1 MYILK
6 GKMDL
11 DSTFFS
17 KTLRLNSH
25 DRDFNNTSE
34 TNSKFSIEVPPY
46 SQEFSQVVGFQLI
59 SATVPNVFY
68 NIGNADKFEYILG
81 GTSYTTTIPEGQYTA
96 STFLTAVEVA
106 VNADVGGT
114 GFSAILDPLTYKVTL
129 TFSGNVSI
137 RASTD
142 NTIFRKLG
150 FGFDDILYSGTNV
163 LISPS
168 VISLQGP
175 DICFIRSPDLSSGSS
190 DFDRPGDKDTIC
202 SVILDKP
209 FGSACSYESSDSSST
224 LQRYRNARGITSIN
238 IDIVDRFGKELDI
251 GKMDLNIIGKIYFIL

>member
-1 MYILK
+1 MELENN
-6 GKMDL
+6 
-11 DSTFFS
+11 FS
-17 KTLRLNSH
+17 KLIRINSH
-25 DRDFNNTSE
+25 DRDFNNSSE
-34 TNSKFSIEVPPY
+34 TNSKFRIEVPPY
-46 SQEFSQVVGFQLI
+46 AQEFGQVVGFQLI

-68 NIGNADKFEYILG
+68 NITSADKFQYLILG
-81 GTSYTTTIPEGQYTA
+81 ASAFETVLPEGQYTA
-96 STFLTAVEVA
+96 TTFLTALETA
-106 VNADVGGT
+106 VGADSS
-114 GFSAILDPLTYKVTL
+114 SAFTATLDSLTYKVTL
-129 TFSGNVSI
+129 TFAAPVSI
-137 RASTD
+137 LANAE

-150 FGFDDILYSGTNV
+150 FGFDDTLYSGTNV
-163 LISPS
+163 LIAPS